1 LSAGTQKKCRI
12 AGEYERDRLV
22 KTDSIFFRVFQT
34 LPSILFELLGESPEL
49 SKHYDFQSVEVKQTA
64 FRIDGVFVPT
74 SKSVDQTVIFAE
86 VQFQKDE
93 YLYDRMFAE
102 IGMYLAQN
110 RGTVDWKAVV
120 IFPRRSLEPKDQWRH
135 RTMLQGEQ
143 FTAIYLEDLL
153 TIRSESLGVQILQ
166 LIVAKPKKSEPYLQ
180 NIVNQ
185 LSNRTDSENQAIIE
199 LVSTVMVYKFP
210 ELSHEVIEAMFSV
223 SELKQTRVYRDAM
236 DEGRAEEAQTLV
248 MRQLVRRV
256 DVVPSSAEAR
266 IRALSLSQVENLA
279 EALLDFSSVDDL
291 EMWLRSQSVVES
303 EAHSDWQ

>member
-1 LSAGTQKKCRI
+1 
-12 AGEYERDRLV
+12 V
-22 KTDSIFFRVFQT
+22 KTDSIFFRIFQT
-34 LPSILFELLGESPEL
+34 LPSILFELLGEPPEL
-49 SKHYDFQSVEVKQTA
+49 SQNYNFQSVEVKQTA
-64 FRIDGVFVPT
+64 FRIDGVFVPVPE
-74 SKSVDQTVIFAE
+74 SADQTVIFAE

-110 RGTVDWKAVV
+110 RGTFDWRAVA

-135 RTMLQGEQ
+135 RTMLQGDQ

-153 TIRSESLGVQILQ
+153 TMRSESLGVQILQ
-166 LIVAKPKKSEPYLQ
+166 LIVAKPKKSAPYVQ

-185 LSNRTDSENQAIIE
+185 LSNRTDSQNQAIIE

-248 MRQLVRRV
+248 LRLLSRRFGTISPETGV
-256 DVVPSSAEAR
+256 Q
-266 IRALSLSQVENLA
+266 IRGLSRNQMEDLG
-279 EALLDFSSVDDL
+279 EALLDFSGLEDL
-291 EMWLRSQSVVES
+291 EVWLRSQSVMGSES
-303 EAHSDWQ
+303 KSDRR

>member
-1 LSAGTQKKCRI
+1 VKKCRI
-12 AGEYERDRLV
+12 TWKYERDRLV

-34 LPSILFELLGESPEL
+34 LPSILFELLGEPPEL

-64 FRIDGVFVPT
+64 FRIDEVFVPT
-74 SKSVDQTVIFAE
+74 AESADQTVIFAE

-110 RGTVDWKAVV
+110 RGTVDWRAVA

-135 RTMLQGEQ
+135 RTMLQGDQ

-153 TIRSESLGVQILQ
+153 NIRSESLGVQILQ
-166 LIVAKPKKSEPYLQ
+166 LIVAKPKKSEPYVQ

-185 LSNRTDSENQAIIE
+185 LSNRTDSQNQAIIE

-210 ELSHEVIEAMFSV
+210 ELSHEVIEAMFTV

-236 DEGRAEEAQTLV
+236 NEGRAEEAQALV
-248 MRQLVRRV
+248 LRLLAHRFGTVS
-256 DVVPSSAEAR
+256 PTTEAQ
-266 IRALSLSQVENLA
+266 ISGLLLSQVENLG
-279 EALLDFSSVDDL
+279 EALLDFSGLEDL
-291 EMWLRSQSVVES
+291 EVWLRSQPVAGSELHNVSSGES
-303 EAHSDWQ
+303 